1 MMTKINTHN
10 IVDGLRAVASEWLDN
25 MDVRELCKS
34 ITDIHLNDFCDAIER
49 RTNGKVLMWLSAKHY
64 GCLVCNNG
72 AITVRYEKQT
82 GKFVEVEHDEARA
95 AEAYEILRV
104 LNLGV

>member
-1 MMTKINTHN
+1 MINKALKEFAN
-10 IVDGLRAVASEWLDN
+10 EQFDGMS
-25 MDVRELCKS
+25 VRELCNA
-34 ITDIHLNDFCDAIER
+34 IMGIHLNNFCDEAEQ
-49 RTNGKVLMWLSAKHY
+49 RTNGKVLMWPSSKYY

-72 AITVRYEKQT
+72 AITVRYDRQT